1 MADLCLVPSFPLYLN
16 GYPVA
21 GAQLPPV
28 SKWLPSVWCPATPL
42 YRNGYPVS
50 GGQLPPIV
58 CYGWKLQVIKP
69 TIKQEKQFQDKIMIN
84 GVPETFCSAPD
95 CLRVPSLPGPF
106 MTFGL
111 DQTLTL

>member
-1 MADLCLVPSFPLYLN
+1 MANLCLVPSHPLYLN
-16 GYPVA
+16 GYPLS
-21 GAQLPPV
+21 GAQL
-28 SKWLPSVWCPATPL
+28 LLCIEMATL
-42 YRNGYPVS
+42 CLVAS
-50 GGQLPPIV
+50 WQLPPIV